1 MDYCQPTFDLI
12 KPILFTFGPFDLFGH
27 EISLPIRWYAL
38 AYIFGLVIAW
48 QYMTQLAKRPALWS
62 VSDKNAGSP
71 YTPAHAED
79 LFFWGMIGVI
89 VGGRLGYVL
98 FYQTSAIWER
108 PAWIITGITEGG
120 MSFHGGFIGVATVL
134 VLMARRHSIALLRLT
149 DAAAVVTP
157 VGLMLGRLANFINGE
172 LWGRAAP
179 DLPWA
184 MRFASDP
191 YCLERHPSQLYEA
204 FGEGFLLLVILGV
217 LTWRFKGLARPGLAT
232 GIFVAGYGLVRA
244 LLEFVREPDS
254 HMPEFLREYITMGMA
269 LSLPMIALGA
279 WLIYRALT
287 NKPVGAKD

>member
-1 MDYCQPTFDLI
+1 MEYCQPTFDLLD
-12 KPILFTFGPFDLFGH
+12 PILYEFGPFNLFGN

-48 QYMTQLAKRPALWS
+48 QYMAQLAKRPHLWS
-62 VSDKNAGSP
+62 VSDKNARAP

-89 VGGRLGYVL
+89 AGGRLGYVL

-120 MSFHGGFIGVATVL
+120 MSFHGGFIGVAIVL
-134 VLMARRHSIALLRLT
+134 IMMARRHSIPLMRLT

-157 VGLMLGRLANFINGE
+157 VGLLLGRLANFINGE
-172 LWGRAAP
+172 LWGRPAP

-184 MRFASDP
+184 MRFANDP
-191 YCLERHPSQLYEA
+191 LCLERHPSQLYEA
-204 FGEGFLLLVILGV
+204 FGEGVLLLVILAILV
-217 LTWRFKGLARPGLAT
+217 WRFKALARPGLAT
-232 GIFVAGYGLVRA
+232 GIFVGGYGIARGLVELA
-244 LLEFVREPDS
+244 REPDS
-254 HMPEFLREYITMGMA
+254 HMPEALQGYVTMGML
-269 LSLPMIALGA
+269 LSLPMVAIGG

-287 NKPVGAKD
+287 KTPVGAKN